1 MSSAE
6 SVGSEPD
13 GASDSDP
20 TPVQENPDS
29 HIDLQSKR
37 HSWFSF
43 FRKSKTEKLA
53 EQEHQARDQLIKS
66 YIYDPDHSEEQ
77 TKLLLAAASSE
88 EWTLED
94 LKTLASQPDLEKM
107 QSLQHKIEQLYHVQK

>member
-1 MSSAE
+1 MEHPIQILLPCKKIQILILICKVNAIA
-6 SVGSEPD
+6 GF
-13 GASDSDP
+13 
-20 TPVQENPDS
+20 
-29 HIDLQSKR
+29 L
-37 HSWFSF
+37 F